1 MSSLGKGIPPETLQQ
16 IRDRID
22 IVDIVSRYVTL
33 SKTGQNY
40 KGLCPFHSEKTPSF
54 SVSPTRQMFHCFGCG
69 VGGDGISFLMKRE
82 GMEFI
87 EVVRDL
93 AQQAGVTIPESR
105 SGRGDGRSSSD
116 RERYE
121 QMHALTA
128 SWFQGHLQSSA
139 SGNTARQYVEGRGIA
154 PSTMEEFGLGYA
166 LPGWNGLSN
175 HLMEKGFTQKEVVES
190 GLVVPKEHDGQ
201 SSGRK
206 FPYYD
211 RFRDRIMFPIANA
224 RGRVIAFGG
233 RTLNDQGTPKYINS
247 PETSFFNKGRELYGL
262 NKAREVVS
270 QLDRLI
276 LVEGYFDVIALS
288 QAGVKNVVAPLG
300 TALTSGH
307 VQSIRRMAKTV
318 VLLFDGDA
326 AGVSAVLR
334 TLDLFLNTGI
344 AVKVIVL
351 PSGEDPDTFI
361 RSKGIEPFVK
371 LEADAP
377 DLLEFAVGACLDRC
391 NVESVED
398 RIRSADEVLRIIQKT
413 SNPVEKDEYLRMISD
428 RLGIRPQVLVERYP
442 KVLASLGMRGKE
454 KRPVAVSSKG
464 SSIPKGSPEERELIR
479 LLLQDA
485 LGPQHLEQLQP
496 QMFKE
501 PLYRRIMEIAFQYIG
516 EGGTVDLEA
525 FRTEALNDQESSHL
539 VSKFSLA
546 DEDFENIEDHVK
558 GCLESLKRKHLQI
571 TLDGLI
577 VKLRLAE
584 REQRKE
590 DVDGLVVEIDRLRNQ
605 KAMLMV
611 S

>member
-1 MSSLGKGIPPETLQQ
+1 
-16 IRDRID
+16 
-22 IVDIVSRYVTL
+22 
-33 SKTGQNY
+33 
-40 KGLCPFHSEKTPSF
+40 
-54 SVSPTRQMFHCFGCG
+54 
-69 VGGDGISFLMKRE
+69 
-82 GMEFI
+82 MEFI

-105 SGRGDGRSSSD
+105 SGRGDGRTSSD

-121 QMHALTA
+121 QMHAVTA
-128 SWFQGHLQSSA
+128 SWFQGNLQTSE
-139 SGNTARQYVEGRGIA
+139 SGNTARQYIEGRGIA
-154 PSTMEEFGLGYA
+154 ASMMEEFGLGYA

-175 HLMEKGFTQKEVVES
+175 HLREQGFSQKEVLES

-201 SSGRK
+201 SSGRR

-211 RFRDRIMFPIANA
+211 RFRDRIMFPIASA
-224 RGRVIAFGG
+224 RGKVIAFGG
-233 RTLNDQGTPKYINS
+233 RTLNDQGTPKYVNS

-262 NKAREVVS
+262 NKAREMVS

-307 VQSIRRMAKTV
+307 VQLMRRMAKTV

-413 SNPVEKDEYLRMISD
+413 SNPIEKDEYLRMISD

-442 KVLASLGMRGKE
+442 KVLTSSAMRGKE
-454 KRPVAVSSKG
+454 KNPVAVSSTG
-464 SSIPKGSPEERELIR
+464 RSIPKGNSDERELIR

-485 LGPQHLEQLQP
+485 LGAQHLEQLQP

-501 PLYRRIMEIAFQYIG
+501 PVYRRIMEIAFQYIG
-516 EGGTVDLEA
+516 EEGMVDLEA
-525 FRTEALNDQESSHL
+525 FRTEALNDQESSHV
-539 VSKFSLA
+539 VSKFSVV
-546 DEDFENIEDHVK
+546 DDDFENIEDHVK
-558 GCLESLKRKHLQI
+558 GCLESLKRKHLQV

>member
-22 IVDIVSRYVTL
+22 IVDVVSRYVTL

-69 VGGDGISFLMKRE
+69 VGGDGITFIMKRE

-105 SGRGDGRSSSD
+105 SGSRDGRSSSD

-121 QMHALTA
+121 QMYALTA
-128 SWFQGHLQSSA
+128 SWFQHQLQTSE
-139 SGNTARQYVEGRGIA
+139 SGNMARQYVEGRGMAI
-154 PSTMEEFGLGYA
+154 STVEEFGLGYA
-166 LPGWNGLSN
+166 LPGWNGLSH
-175 HLMEKGFTQKEVVES
+175 HLKEKGFTQKEVLES
-190 GLVVPKEHDGQ
+190 GLVVPKDHDGQ
-201 SSGRK
+201 SPGQK

-211 RFRDRIMFPIANA
+211 RFRDRIMFPIANS

-247 PETSFFNKGRELYGL
+247 PETAFFTKGRELYGL
-262 NKAREVVS
+262 EKARKVVS

-307 VQSIRRMAKTV
+307 VQAIRRMAKTV
-318 VLLFDGDA
+318 VLLFDGDV

-344 AVKVIVL
+344 GVKVMVL
-351 PSGEDPDTFI
+351 PSGDDPDTFI
-361 RSKGIEPFVK
+361 RTKGIEPFLK

-377 DLLEFAVGACLDRC
+377 NLLEFAVGACLDRC
-391 NVESVED
+391 QVESVED

-413 SNPVEKDEYLRMISD
+413 SNPIEKDEYLRMVSD

-442 KVLASLGMRGKE
+442 KILSASGTRGKE
-454 KRPVAVSSKG
+454 KSPVAVSSQPK
-464 SSIPKGSPEERELIR
+464 SVPKGSPEERELIM

-485 LGPQHLEQLQP
+485 LGAQHIEQLHP

-501 PLYRRIMEIAFQYIG
+501 PVYRQIMEVAFQHIG
-516 EGGTVDLEA
+516 EEGTVDLDA
-525 FRTEALNDQESSHL
+525 FRAEALNDQECSHL
-539 VSKFSLA
+539 VSKLTLI
-546 DEDFENIEDHVK
+546 DYEYDDIEDHVK
-558 GCLESLKRKHLQI
+558 GCLESLKRKHLQVA
-571 TLDGLI
+571 LDELI

-590 DVDGLVVEIDRLRNQ
+590 EVDGLVVEIDRLRNQ

>member
-69 VGGDGISFLMKRE
+69 EGGDGITFLMKRE

-93 AQQAGVTIPESR
+93 AQQAGVTIPERR
-105 SGRGDGRSSSD
+105 SGRGSGGTFSD

-121 QMHALTA
+121 QMHALAA
-128 SWFQGHLQSSA
+128 SWFQGHLQSSG
-139 SGNTARQYVEGRGIA
+139 SGNTARQYIEGRGIA
-154 PSTMEEFGLGYA
+154 ASTIEEFGLGYA

-175 HLMEKGFTQKEVVES
+175 HLKEKGFTQKEVLES
-190 GLVVPKEHDGQ
+190 GLVVQKERDGQ
-201 SSGRK
+201 NSGRK

-211 RFRDRIMFPIANA
+211 RFRDRIMFPIANS

-233 RTLNDQGTPKYINS
+233 RTLNDQGTPKYVNS

-270 QLDRLI
+270 QLNRLI

-307 VQSIRRMAKTV
+307 VQSIRRMARTV

-344 AVKVIVL
+344 AVKVMVL

-361 RSKGIEPFVK
+361 RSKGIDPFVK
-371 LEADAP
+371 LESDAP
-377 DLLEFAVGACLDRC
+377 DLLEYAVGASLDRC
-391 NVESVED
+391 HVESVED

-413 SNPVEKDEYLRMISD
+413 SNPIEKDEYLRMIAD

-442 KVLASLGMRGKE
+442 KILTSVAMRGKE
-454 KRPVAVSSKG
+454 KIPAAGPSQGRAL
-464 SSIPKGSPEERELIR
+464 PKGSPEERELIR
-479 LLLQDA
+479 LLLQDM
-485 LGPQHLEQLQP
+485 LEPQHMEQLQP

-501 PLYRRIMEIAFQYIG
+501 PAYRRIMEIAFQFIG
-516 EGGTVDLEA
+516 EGGTVDLEG
-525 FRTEALNDQESSHL
+525 FRTEALNDQESSHV
-539 VSKFSLA
+539 VSKLTLV
-546 DEDFENIEDHVK
+546 DDDVENIEDHVK
-558 GCLESLKRKHLQI
+558 GCLESLKRKHLQV

-590 DVDGLVVEIDRLRNQ
+590 DVDGLVIEIDRLRTQ